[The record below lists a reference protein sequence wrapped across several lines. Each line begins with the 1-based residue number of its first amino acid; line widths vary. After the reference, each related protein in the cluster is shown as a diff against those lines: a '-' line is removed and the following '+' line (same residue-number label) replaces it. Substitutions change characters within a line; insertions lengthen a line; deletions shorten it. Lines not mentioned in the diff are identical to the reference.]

1 MPELPEVET
10 VKRGLAPF
18 MEGANITNVKVN
30 RPNLRFPFPTDF
42 VEKLVGQT
50 VISLKRRAKYI
61 LVNLSNDLTLTIHL
75 GMSGS
80 FRIMGENVEQPEFK
94 NKNSVHDHVIFELVS
109 KNQEPCCVI
118 YNDPRRFGYMDLIA
132 NSELSEHPYFC
143 KLGIEPLGNEFSSEY
158 LLNQLQGR
166 TTTLKAALLDQSI
179 IAGLGNIYVCEAL
192 WRAKLPP
199 KLTANVFLSKRKK
212 LKISMD
218 LLVESIRAVLNSAIE
233 AGGSSLRDH
242 VLTDG
247 SMGYFQREFA
257 VYGREGLMCMRN
269 GCKGTIA
276 RIVQNGR
283 STFYCNSCQKY

>member
-80 FRIMGENVEQPEFK
+80 FRIMGENVEQSEIENKK
-94 NKNSVHDHVIFELVS
+94 NTHDHVIFKLVT
-109 KNQEPCCVI
+109 KNQKSCCVI

-132 NSELSEHPYFC
+132 NSDLNEHTYFC

-158 LLNQLQGR
+158 LLKQLQGR

-179 IAGLGNIYVCEAL
+179 LAGLGNIYVCEAL

-212 LKISMD
+212 LKISME

-242 VLTDG
+242 VQTDG

-257 VYGREGLMCMRN
+257 VYGREGLKCLRDD
-269 GCKGTIA
+269 CKGTIV

-283 STFYCNSCQKY
+283 SSFYCNRCQKY